1 MYDPHIKAITSYVRS
16 STTWN
21 RSTCY
26 IKDHVISIIFIL
38 VNHCFFLPLSVIF
51 FHRKNE
57 AAHKERLKH
66 KVFVR
71 FDYLLCSQVWL
82 PTVQDVLHADWQ
94 DVWHSPHPPFFTVFC
109 NVLFVRVLICF
120 ILSSS

>member
-1 MYDPHIKAITSYVRS
+1 MYGLHIKRS
-16 STTWN
+16 LHKSDHQQHGLI
-21 RSTCY
+21 RLLRQGPCY
-26 IKDHVISIIFIL
+26 I
-38 VNHCFFLPLSVIF
+38 HCSYTGEPSFFLPLSIIF
-51 FHRKNE
+51 FHLKNE